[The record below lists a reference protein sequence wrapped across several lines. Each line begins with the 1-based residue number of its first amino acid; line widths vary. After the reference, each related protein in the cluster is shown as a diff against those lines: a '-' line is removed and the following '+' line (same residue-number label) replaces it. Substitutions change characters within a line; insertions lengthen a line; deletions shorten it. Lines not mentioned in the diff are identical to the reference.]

1 MKKIEFLSKQEL
13 KVINGGYSFKEFGA
27 DCKRIFCA
35 FIEGMSIGSKMS
47 PTTGVSYPTT
57 K

>member
-1 MKKIEFLSKQEL
+1 MKKMEFLSKQEL